1 MDYANFSSPNG
12 TSLLAASSERRDLYE
27 GGVIKYKR
35 KTKKYQSVNGKGRKN
50 NTVQPPLYD
59 LIGYIPKQL
68 RTREKAVPYLLASI
82 QRHGVS
88 FQQRRSRYHGG
99 VVMIGNSGRWKPWMG
114 LTRNDNGKRKSM
126 KVSVQ
131 NEDKGKIIP
140 FARTGDGG
148 KRKSSSKALTV
159 YKKQNKKG
167 NTPETERR
175 IINFGNIG
183 RQDKY
188 VTPFSFF
195 GKTTSRTGDG
205 RKRKSSSKALTVY
218 EEQVQQNPDRRI
230 IRLGNFG
237 RQPADYLIPIS
248 FGNTTSKW
256 VNFQPFEVAK
266 QSSIFPS
273 NNPSSSSA
281 FHRYIS
287 KASINGPNSTLGGF
301 SRMDYG
307 GFLRCYNTADPDDE
321 WLIAQDGSEWKLP
334 KWLKHCKISYYLPPY
349 QVNFI
354 KQLELRRAFGHGFR
368 HSISSAFKPCVKR
381 N

>member
-1 MDYANFSSPNG
+1 MYSANFSSPNE
-12 TSLLAASSERRDLYE
+12 TSLLAASSERQDLND
-27 GGVIKYKR
+27 G
-35 KTKKYQSVNGKGRKN
+35 
-50 NTVQPPLYD
+50 
-59 LIGYIPKQL
+59 
-68 RTREKAVPYLLASI
+68 EKAVPDLLASI

-99 VVMIGNSGRWKPWMG
+99 VVMIGNSGKWKPWMG
-114 LTRNDNGKRKSM
+114 LTRNDNGKGKSM

-167 NTPETERR
+167 NTPDTEMR
-175 IINFGNIG
+175 IINLGNIG
-183 RQDKY
+183 RQDK
-188 VTPFSFF
+188 
-195 GKTTSRTGDG
+195 TGDG
-205 RKRKSSSKALTVY
+205 RKRKSSSKAPAVY

-230 IRLGNFG
+230 IRLGHFG
-237 RQPADYLIPIS
+237 RQPTDYMTPIS

-266 QSSIFPS
+266 QRSIFPS
-273 NNPSSSSA
+273 NNSRSSSA

-287 KASINGPNSTLGGF
+287 KASKGPNSILGGF

-307 GFLRCYNTADPDDE
+307 GFLRCYNAADPDDE
-321 WLIAQDGSEWKLP
+321 WLIAQDGSQWKLP

-354 KQLELRRAFGHGFR
+354 KQLELRSAFGHGFR